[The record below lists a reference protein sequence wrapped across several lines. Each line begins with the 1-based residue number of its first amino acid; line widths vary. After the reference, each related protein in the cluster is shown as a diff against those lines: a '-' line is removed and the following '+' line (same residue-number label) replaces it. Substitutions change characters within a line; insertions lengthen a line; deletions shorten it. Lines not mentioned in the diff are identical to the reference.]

1 MARLLLVDDSEAV
14 LAFERSVLG
23 VHHQC
28 TTASDGARA
37 LDLLQASVP
46 DLVVLDLTMPVMGG
60 DQVLVRMRSDAALKD
75 VPVVVLS
82 SEAQRATW
90 CREQGAQAFLPKP
103 VDPRTLA
110 TTVEDLLGTARLK
123 RMGPIVVGLRVAGL
137 SFLIPVREVQR
148 VVLALPTVT
157 VPGGPAY
164 LQELLTIGS
173 ETWPVLDVAQ
183 RLGVESAV
191 PHEDRPLVLCHDGEG
206 GRLALRVDQVGDP
219 EAVEVAD
226 FTPAESIG
234 VHAGVRVIGVVR
246 SGGVPRVVLPPS
258 SFASVALRRWASGQ
272 ASQTGEAP

>member
-28 TTASDGARA
+28 ATATDGARA

-60 DQVLVRMRSDAALKD
+60 DEVLLRMRSDAALKD

-110 TTVEDLLGTARLK
+110 TTVEDLLGAARLS
-123 RMGPIVVGLRVAGL
+123 RMGPVVVGLRVAGL
-137 SFLIPVREVQR
+137 SFLVPVREVQR
-148 VVLALPTVT
+148 VVLALPTVP
-157 VPGGPAY
+157 VPGAPSY

-173 ETWPVLDVAQ
+173 ETWPVLDVAR
-183 RLGVESAV
+183 RLGLDTPV

-206 GRLALRVDQVGDP
+206 GRLALRVDHVGDP
-219 EAVEVAD
+219 EEVDAAD

-234 VHAGVRVIGVVR
+234 VHAGVRVVGVVR
-246 SGGVPRVVLPPS
+246 TGGVSRVVLPPS
-258 SFASVALRRWASGQ
+258 AFASVSLRKWATEQS
-272 ASQTGEAP
+272 ASNGGAS